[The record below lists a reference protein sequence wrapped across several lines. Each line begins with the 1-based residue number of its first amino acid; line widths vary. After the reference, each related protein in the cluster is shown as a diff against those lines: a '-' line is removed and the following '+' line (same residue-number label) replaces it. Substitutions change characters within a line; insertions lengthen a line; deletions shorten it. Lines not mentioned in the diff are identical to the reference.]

1 MYRMLYLPIC
11 ILLLYVRLMQIKYCH
26 QFMLILVYTEYILVV
41 VKDLVYYNIKKWVTN
56 FYPSHNFIHK
66 QSFNFI
72 TKLKLSSKLYS

>member
-1 MYRMLYLPIC
+1 MY
-11 ILLLYVRLMQIKYCH
+11 
-26 QFMLILVYTEYILVV
+26 TVV
-41 VKDLVYYNIKKWVTN
+41 VRTINANKILSPIYANFSLYRIYFSSRKIFGLFYEKWVTT